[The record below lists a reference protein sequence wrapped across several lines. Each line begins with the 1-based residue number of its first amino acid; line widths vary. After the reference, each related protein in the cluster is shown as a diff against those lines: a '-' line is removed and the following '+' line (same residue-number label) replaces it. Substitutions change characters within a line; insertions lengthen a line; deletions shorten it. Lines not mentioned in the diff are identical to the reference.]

1 MVSARRRS
9 APPRPRRARAAAPAC
24 RSTPSASRH
33 SRSTNAWA
41 SPCSV
46 CNRISRPAIAAS
58 ICANNSMAPD
68 AEPAFALALAQHE
81 AGQLAAAASAYR
93 VILRH
98 DPDHA
103 ESLHLL
109 GLITAQSG
117 APEAGARMI
126 QRAISLSPGRAPHFN
141 SLAMAWRLLGDNARA
156 VEAYEAA
163 LALRPKA
170 AEIHNNMATTLRDMG
185 RHAEAVSRYRLAL
198 TLAPEAAEIWY
209 NLASTLADSAANSA
223 AEPEAAAETE
233 TCFRRAIELRPDH
246 TAALANYGRWLV
258 GQARWLEAEAR
269 LSDSVWQAP
278 NDARCWNN
286 LAVARHQLGRTAA
299 AAASYRRAIDADTSF
314 ADPHYNL
321 GCLLA
326 GEGQTDLALV
336 CHAAALAAE
345 PLHGAAR
352 LAFCT
357 AWLPMVYRSE
367 SEIGARRAGYLAALD
382 QLAVAVE
389 TPEVA
394 RAVGAAIGT
403 SQPFFLPYQ
412 GQNDRAAQ
420 TKFGSL
426 ACRLLDEPREGAK
439 LARRP
444 AANERV
450 RIAIV
455 SGYYLDH
462 TIFKLFL
469 EGWLTQFD
477 RERFELIPCHTG
489 NARDERTA
497 WARTM
502 CDRFIDAPKSP
513 AAWCD
518 AISAVAPH
526 VVLYPEIGMDPLCAA
541 LAARTLAP
549 VQCVAWGH
557 PETTGMPTLDYFLSS
572 ELMEP
577 PDGDEHY
584 SERLVRL
591 PGLGVHYTPDD
602 DVPPPLDRDSLGL
615 PREVPVYW
623 SGQALYKYLPRF
635 DAIYPRIAAAV
646 GPCRFIFIGFAKSEA
661 VTEIFRER
669 LGREFAAHGL
679 DATRYC
685 VILPPMPQ
693 RQFIAAVGAADV
705 ILDTIGWSGGRST
718 CDCLAR
724 DPPIVTLPGQFM
736 RGRHTAAILRQI
748 GCEATIAGS
757 LDEYIAIAV
766 RLGIDAAWRQEV
778 RSLVAQGKSRAFRGT
793 APIRALETF
802 LASRVI

>member
-1 MVSARRRS
+1 
-9 APPRPRRARAAAPAC
+9 
-24 RSTPSASRH
+24 
-33 SRSTNAWA
+33 
-41 SPCSV
+41 
-46 CNRISRPAIAAS
+46 
-58 ICANNSMAPD
+58 MAPD
-68 AEPAFALALAQHE
+68 AEAAFALALAQHE

-93 VILRH
+93 AILRH

-163 LALRPKA
+163 SALRPKA

-185 RHAEAVSRYRLAL
+185 RYAEAVARYRLAL

-209 NLASTLADSAANSA
+209 NLASTLADSTVD
-223 AEPEAAAETE
+223 PGAAAETE
-233 TCFRRAIELRPDH
+233 TCFRRAIELRSDH
-246 TAALANYGRWLV
+246 AAALANYGRWLV
-258 GQARWLEAEAR
+258 GQARWLEAEAW
-269 LSDSVWQAP
+269 LSEAVWLTP

-286 LAVARHQLGRTAA
+286 LAVARHQLGHTAA
-299 AAASYRRAIDADTSF
+299 AVASYRRAIDADANF

-326 GEGQTDLALV
+326 TDGQTDQALV

-352 LAFCT
+352 LASCT

-367 SEIGARRAGYLAALD
+367 GEIEERRAGYLAALD

-426 ACRLLDEPREGAK
+426 ACRLLDEPRERTK

-444 AANERV
+444 APNERI

-469 EGWLTQFD
+469 EGWLTGFD
-477 RERFELIPCHTG
+477 RERFELIACHTG
-489 NARDERTA
+489 HARDERTA

-502 CDRFIDAPKSP
+502 CDRFIDAPNSP
-513 AAWCD
+513 AAWRD
-518 AISAVAPH
+518 AIEAVAPH
-526 VVLYPEIGMDPLCAA
+526 VVLYPEIGMDPTCAA
-541 LAARTLAP
+541 LAARRLAP

-615 PREVPVYW
+615 PRDVPVYW

-635 DAIYPRIAAAV
+635 DMIYPRIAAAV
-646 GPCRFIFIGFAKSEA
+646 AECRFIFIDFAKSES
-661 VTEIFRER
+661 VTKIFRER
-669 LGREFAAHGL
+669 LAREFAAHGL
-679 DATRYC
+679 DAARYC
-685 VILPPMPQ
+685 VFLPPMAQ

-705 ILDTIGWSGGRST
+705 ILDTVGWSGGRST
-718 CDCLAR
+718 FDCLAR
-724 DPPIVTLPGQFM
+724 ESPIVTLPGQFM

-748 GCEATIAGS
+748 GCEATVAGS
-757 LDEYIAIAV
+757 LDEYIALAV
-766 RLGIDAAWRQEV
+766 RLGIDAAWREEI
-778 RSLVAQGKSRAFRGT
+778 RGLVARGKSRAFRDT

-802 LASRVI
+802 LASRVNAATERMPVEPG